1 MYIHILYAY
10 IYIYIEGVYTGMV
23 MIRKLKAFY
32 SHAIEPLET
41 V

>member
-1 MYIHILYAY
+1 MYIHILYA
-10 IYIYIEGVYTGMV
+10 YIYIEGVYTGMV